1 MSARS
6 ALRVICSPHVGLTT
20 LTLTSSAG
28 TPAAS
33 AKSAFTAAWT
43 SSGWS
48 STWMRRRSPLGPDSV
63 WILASAASMPLSSS
77 TARASSTVW
86 PLASN
91 SQATPPSK
99 SMPRLSP
106 LKIRTPR

>member
-1 MSARS
+1 M
-6 ALRVICSPHVGLTT
+6 
-20 LTLTSSAG
+20 
-28 TPAAS
+28 
-33 AKSAFTAAWT
+33 TAART

-48 STWMRRRSPLGPDSV
+48 STWMRRRSPLGPESV

-99 SMPRLSP
+99 SIPRLSP
-106 LKIRTPR
+106 LKISEITLSTMRTPDAMKPMRRLPTKSKFVSPW